1 MTTAPALTDELDVN
15 DLAELAKGFKRRLDA
30 RNRSPLTTKSY
41 VRTVGMF
48 RDYLA
53 ERDLPTVLGPA
64 PDRDET
70 PTVVTREHVEGY
82 LIHLAK
88 DLGRTPKTCQVRY
101 GDLVQFFKWAV
112 DDIGGI
118 DNPIAKVDPP
128 YYDPTIV
135 PVPVVS
141 VEDQKALVK
150 VCEVTRSTPTDD
162 RFVQRRDEAI
172 IRLFLDCGLRL
183 HELVALTVKD
193 VELDDDYVTVL
204 GKGNRIRRVAFAAST
219 AEALDRYIRRE
230 RVGHRLARRTDA
242 LWLGERGQALTDS
255 GVTQMLRRRC
265 DQAGIGRIHPH
276 QLRHTAAD
284 REMAAGASDSDV
296 MAAFGWKSR
305 QMLIRY
311 GRANAEER
319 ALASKR
325 RRKSIDDVLG

>member
-1 MTTAPALTDELDVN
+1 M
-15 DLAELAKGFKRRLDA
+15 
-30 RNRSPLTTKSY
+30 
-41 VRTVGMF
+41 
-48 RDYLA
+48 
-53 ERDLPTVLGPA
+53 LGPA
-64 PDRDET
+64 PDRDEA
-70 PTVVTREHVEGY
+70 PTVVTREHIEGF

-88 DLGRTPKTCQVRY
+88 LGRTPKTCQVRY

-118 DNPIAKVDPP
+118 ENPIAKVDPP
-128 YYDPTIV
+128 YYDPTTV

-141 VEDQKALVK
+141 ADDQRALIAA
-150 VCEVTRSTPTDD
+150 CEVTRSTSADD
-162 RFVQRRDEAI
+162 RFVLRRDEAI

-183 HELVALTVKD
+183 HELVSLSVGD
-193 VELDDDYVTVL
+193 VDIDEDYVTVL
-204 GKGNRIRRVAFAAST
+204 GKGNRVRRVAFAAST
-219 AEALDRYIRRE
+219 AEALDRYVRRE
-230 RVGHRLARRTDA
+230 RSVHRLAKRTDA

-284 REMAAGASDSDV
+284 REMAAGATDSDV
-296 MAAFGWKSR
+296 MASFGWKSR

-319 ALASKR
+319 ALASKK
-325 RRKSIDDVLG
+325 RRKSIDEVLG